1 MASPIY
7 SPGSSQVAS
16 EFHVSTIVS
25 LLPISLYNVG
35 MAFGPVIAS
44 PLSETYGRRAVY
56 LVVCPIFALF
66 VLGSGFA
73 STIASLCICRFFA
86 GTFASPSV
94 AIASAT
100 IADMF
105 APGERAFPLTVY
117 YTTPWL
123 GSLTG

>member
-7 SPGSSQVAS
+7 SPGSEEVAS
-16 EFHVSTIVS
+16 QFNVSTTVA
-25 LLPISLYNVG
+25 LLPVSLYNVG
-35 MAFGPVIAS
+35 MAFGPMIAS
-44 PLSETYGRRAVY
+44 PLSETFGRQAVY

-66 VLGSGFA
+66 VLGSGF
-73 STIASLCICRFFA
+73 SQNIASLCICRFFA
-86 GTFASPSV
+86 GTFASPGV

-105 APGERAFPLTVY
+105 APGERAFPLIVY
-117 YTTPWL
+117 YTMPWL